1 MLNDV
6 RGKIIV
12 NNDENSQIVEKID
25 SLYKYWN
32 NMYKKMAYYIE
43 HDELE
48 KIELYITALKSNVET
63 EEYGQAVEK
72 IDSCIFILKHI
83 EAKYSFNLQNIF

>member
-1 MLNDV
+1 MLNNV
-6 RGKIIV
+6 REEIIK
-12 NNDENSQIVEKID
+12 NNENSQILENID
-25 SLYKYWN
+25 NLYKYWDS
-32 NMYKKMAYYIE
+32 MYNKMAYYIE

-63 EEYGQAVEK
+63 EEYSQAVEK

>member
-1 MLNDV
+1 MLNNV
-6 RGKIIV
+6 RVKIIEKDDNTQILENI
-12 NNDENSQIVEKID
+12 NN
-25 SLYKYWN
+25 LYKYWN
-32 NMYKKMAYYIE
+32 SMYKKMAYYIE

-83 EAKYSFNLQNIF
+83 EEKYSFNLQNIF

>member
-1 MLNDV
+1 MEIQKNINIAFEHWD
-6 RGKIIV
+6 
-12 NNDENSQIVEKID
+12 
-25 SLYKYWN
+25 
-32 NMYKKMAYYIE
+32 NMYKKLAYYIE

-63 EEYGQAVEK
+63 EEYNQAVEK

-83 EAKYSFNLQNIF
+83 EEKYSFNLQNIF